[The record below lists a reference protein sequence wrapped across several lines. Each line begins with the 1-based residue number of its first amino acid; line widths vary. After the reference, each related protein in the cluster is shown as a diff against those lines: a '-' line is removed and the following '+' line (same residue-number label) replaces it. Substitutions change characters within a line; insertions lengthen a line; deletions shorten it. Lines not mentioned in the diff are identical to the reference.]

1 MGWSETK
8 LRRLPTNGKLNV
20 HYVKTRFVMKA
31 KSSYSQFFKTNY
43 VTVILGFTGSVAIV
57 CGVTIAWPA
66 LSHLAS
72 KIV

>member
-1 MGWSETK
+1 
-8 LRRLPTNGKLNV
+8 
-20 HYVKTRFVMKA
+20 MKA

-43 VTVILGFTGSVAIV
+43 VNVILGFTGSVAVV

-66 LSHLAS
+66 LTHIAA